1 VRTLFGGRSM
11 AANRR
16 GTLRPM
22 TLQAQFADSAYAQDM
37 LGDDEDIIH
46 AAKAPRARHK
56 RTVIAFVGMAFEAKI
71 AAGPGVLVLTRHSR
85 RELSAAAK
93 QAARLG
99 YRGIISFGVA
109 GGLAANLQPGNW
121 VVASSIVE
129 SEATRST
136 DAVWSGKL
144 CDAIKGARL
153 APIMGVDAPVAE
165 PETKRALHRTTG
177 AAAVDMESHVVAR
190 VAAEHGLAFTA
201 LRVIVDPVDRAIPP
215 AALVGMGP
223 GVRADAAAVLREVIA
238 RPAQL
243 SSLLRV
249 SLDAYLA
256 RTEMLRVRELLGP
269 HFGLAESSRPEA
281 AQSTFAVPDLAV
293 GDLAVSDLAVED
305 LAASGVAAYRSP
317 A

>member
-1 VRTLFGGRSM
+1 
-11 AANRR
+11 
-16 GTLRPM
+16 M
-22 TLQAQFADSAYAQDM
+22 TLQAQFADATYAEDM
-37 LGDDEDIIH
+37 LGDGAVTIH
-46 AAKAPRARHK
+46 AETLRADHR
-56 RTVIAFVGMAFEAKI
+56 RAVIAFVGMAFEAKI

-93 QAARLG
+93 QAAHLG
-99 YRGIISFGVA
+99 CRGIISFGVA
-109 GGLAANLQPGNW
+109 GGLAANLHPGDW
-121 VVASSIVE
+121 VVASAIVE
-129 SEATRST
+129 SDTTRTT

-144 CDAIKGARL
+144 CDAIKGARF

-165 PETKRALHRTTG
+165 PETKRALHRTSG

-201 LRVIVDPVDRAIPP
+201 LRVIVDPADRAIPP
-215 AALVGMGP
+215 AALVGMGS
-223 GVRADAAAVLREVIA
+223 GIRADAAAVLREVIA

-269 HFGLAESSRPEA
+269 HFGLAELSRPEQ
-281 AQSTFAVPDLAV
+281 AQPTFGVPELAV
-293 GDLAVSDLAVED
+293 AD
-305 LAASGVAAYRSP
+305 LAASGVAAYRAP

>member
-1 VRTLFGGRSM
+1 
-11 AANRR
+11 
-16 GTLRPM
+16 M
-22 TLQAQFADSAYAQDM
+22 TLQAQFVDAAYAEHM
-37 LGDDEDIIH
+37 LGDGEGIIR
-46 AAKAPRARHK
+46 AADAMLAPQRRA
-56 RTVIAFVGMAFEAKI
+56 VIAFVGMAFEAKI

-93 QAARLG
+93 QAAHLG
-99 YRGIISFGVA
+99 CRGIISFGVA
-109 GGLAANLQPGNW
+109 GGLAANLRPGDW
-121 VVASSIVE
+121 VVASAVVE
-129 SEATRST
+129 SDRTRST
-136 DAVWSGKL
+136 DAVWSGRL
-144 CDAIKGARL
+144 CDAIKGARF

-165 PETKRALHRTTG
+165 PETKRALHRATG
-177 AAAVDMESHVVAR
+177 AAAVDMESHVVAQ

-201 LRVIVDPVDRAIPP
+201 LRVIVDPVDRTIPP

-249 SLDAYLA
+249 SLDAYFA

-269 HFGLAESSRPEA
+269 HFGLAESSRPEP
-281 AQSTFAVPDLAV
+281 AQPEFAVPDLGVA
-293 GDLAVSDLAVED
+293 DLAPSD
-305 LAASGVAAYRSP
+305 VAAYRSP